1 MDGIAVLLLVLF
13 AVAIMDGVTE
23 RFLSDPA
30 HVLVFLAVAFA
41 AYIGFQGAGAAVFA
55 LLGRRSALTVG
66 FSSGNRNMALL
77 LAVLPAGVDPDIPL
91 YFALGQL
98 PIYVLPAVLTPIYRR
113 LLTNKS
119 AAGT

>member
-1 MDGIAVLLLVLF
+1 MDGVAVVLLVLF

-23 RFLSDPA
+23 RFLADPSR
-30 HVLVFLAVAFA
+30 VLAFLAVAFA
-41 AYIGFQGAGAAVFA
+41 AYVGFQGVGAAVFMV
-55 LLGRRSALTVG
+55 LGWRSALTIG

-98 PIYVLPAVLTPIYRR
+98 PIYILPAVLTPLYRR
-113 LLTNKS
+113 LLAS
-119 AAGT
+119 PSGPAS